1 MQLCL
6 IFMKIKQ
13 QLVPCFD
20 LAKLI
25 WTKYLKLP
33 TIEFYVLDV

>member
-1 MQLCL
+1 MT
-6 IFMKIKQ
+6 IKP

-20 LAKLI
+20 LAKLN
-25 WTKYLKLP
+25 WTKYLELP